1 MFLDLLKQISK
12 KQESI
17 KLFGRMDDFDS
28 FFDAV
33 TKTKKIMGIHNSA
46 VALRTMAQLTLQ
58 KLEEIEQEAQ
68 NVSPEG

>member
-1 MFLDLLKQISK
+1 
-12 KQESI
+12 
-17 KLFGRMDDFDS
+17 MDDFDS